1 MSYIDFISHLLLP
14 TWGIH
19 STSNLWNSFYFQAME
34 FILLPTCGYIYSV
47 PICDVYLLIWT
58 WWHRLIS
65 GGNYLNC
72 DARIIKYLF
81 TCLYRMLSL
90 TGVHQDT
97 LYGSPDSKLSTP
109 TFVSTP
115 ASVHLFL
122 YLLQPQWTP
131 NSPGFTPPDTV
142 LSP

>member
-1 MSYIDFISHLLLP
+1 
-14 TWGIH
+14 
-19 STSNLWNSFYFQAME
+19 
-34 FILLPTCGYIYSV
+34 
-47 PICDVYLLIWT
+47 
-58 WWHRLIS
+58 
-65 GGNYLNC
+65 
-72 DARIIKYLF
+72 
-81 TCLYRMLSL
+81 MLSL

-131 NSPGFTPPDTV
+131 NSPGFNPPDTV
-142 LSP
+142 IYKYRYMVVKILCKIKKNTIFLKVL